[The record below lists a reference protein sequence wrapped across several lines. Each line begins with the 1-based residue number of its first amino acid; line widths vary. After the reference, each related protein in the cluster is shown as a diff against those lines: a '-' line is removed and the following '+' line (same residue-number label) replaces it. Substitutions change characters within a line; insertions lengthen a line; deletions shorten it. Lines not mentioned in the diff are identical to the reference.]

1 MWKNRFGLRY
11 ACTGVFEKRFVFR
24 LRAVG
29 ACLSKQDAGTDKVR
43 TADLVKAGGK
53 KAGGC
58 NKAGIDDGA
67 VEHGRIYI
75 RWDIDD
81 YDQPPAQ
88 QAERILRG
96 RADYDEKRAGIFAAV
111 GEYK

>member
-1 MWKNRFGLRY
+1 MAVAQGGDDY
-11 ACTGVFEKRFVFR
+11 VEKPFR
-24 LRAVG
+24 LEVLKAKIEAMLR
-29 ACLSKQDAGTDKVR
+29 R
-43 TADLVKAGGK
+43 TYHYQMRVQEYLKKDLYFDCGQSVLV
-53 KAGGC
+53 C
-58 NKAGIDDGA
+58 QN
-67 VEHGRIYI
+67 